1 VLDGVDIDLRPGE
14 TVALVGESGA
24 GKSTVAALLLGML
37 APTGGRILV
46 GGADLAACDI
56 DAWRRQVA
64 WVPQHPKLVR
74 ASVADNIRL
83 GDPGASEQ
91 MVRDAACHAGADDFI
106 RALPSGYATVV
117 GDGARPLSPGE
128 RRRIGLARAFLT
140 DAPFV
145 VLDEPTADLDPRAVA
160 VVAAAVARLGIG
172 RTVLV
177 IAHRPELVRSAD
189 RVIRLAEGVAV
200 PEAVR
205 EAA

>member
-1 VLDGVDIDLRPGE
+1 
-14 TVALVGESGA
+14 
-24 GKSTVAALLLGML
+24 VAALLLGML